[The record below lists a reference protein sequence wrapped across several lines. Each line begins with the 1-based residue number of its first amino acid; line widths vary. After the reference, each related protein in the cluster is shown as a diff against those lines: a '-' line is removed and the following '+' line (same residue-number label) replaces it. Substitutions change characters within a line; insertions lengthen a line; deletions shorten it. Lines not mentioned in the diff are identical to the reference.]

1 MSILRASALFGAAVL
16 ASGCVSLSR
25 SEAVSPLDASVAQEG
40 RITEILLDKG
50 EIRVTPEFD
59 AIFRQRVQSKLD
71 GCARGP
77 RPLRLEARI
86 ERLSKANPL
95 LTAAVAGA
103 NVLRGTAR
111 LVDLG
116 TGEAVGEYRIG
127 QTVVGGRIAVIRM
140 AQAEEQMSDGFG
152 QELCRQA
159 FAPRRPASLTG
170 KPASQTPE
178 PAPAAPQPEPS
189 PEEPASS
196 GEQPTPAAPAVEPPP
211 VQAPAV
217 PAPAPG

>member
-1 MSILRASALFGAAVL
+1 MFVLRASALFGAALL

-25 SEAVSPLDASVAQEG
+25 SEAVAPLDASAAREARV
-40 RITEILLDKG
+40 TEIVLDQG

-59 AIFRQRVQSKLD
+59 AIFRQRVQAKLD
-71 GCARGP
+71 GCARGQ

-86 ERLSKANPL
+86 DRLSKANPL
-95 LTAAVAGA
+95 LTAVVAGA

-111 LVDLG
+111 LVDVE
-116 TGEAVGEYRIG
+116 TGQPAGEYRIG

-159 FAPRRPASLTG
+159 FPAQAGASLIAQPPASA
-170 KPASQTPE
+170 PAV
-178 PAPAAPQPEPS
+178 AAPQPTPPS
-189 PEEPASS
+189 EGTPREGA
-196 GEQPTPAAPAVEPPP
+196 QPMPP
-211 VQAPAV
+211 VQE
-217 PAPAPG
+217 PAPPGQAPTPPG

>member
-1 MSILRASALFGAAVL
+1 MSILRVSALFAAAVL

-25 SEAVSPLDASVAQEG
+25 SEAVTALSEAAAQEG
-40 RITEILLDKG
+40 RVTEIVLDKG
-50 EIRVTPEFD
+50 EISVTPEFD
-59 AIFRQRVQSKLD
+59 AIFRQRVQAKLD
-71 GCARGP
+71 GCARGQ

-95 LTAAVAGA
+95 LTAVVAGA

-111 LVDLG
+111 LVDAAS
-116 TGEAVGEYRIG
+116 GEQVGEYRIG

-159 FAPRRPASLTG
+159 FAAQGSASRT
-170 KPASQTPE
+170 Q
-178 PAPAAPQPEPS
+178 PAPAPEATVPAPPAPTP
-189 PEEPASS
+189 PEEPAPSTPGATS
-196 GEQPTPAAPAVEPPP
+196 PGEPPASPEQP
-211 VQAPAV
+211 
-217 PAPAPG
+217 PAPSR